1 VVVAILRLDDGEL
14 LIVISNDSA
23 FTALA
28 DYAHRWGIETL
39 FKMFNKWGFNLES
52 THFNQLERLS
62 KLLVLMSLALWL
74 YVGQF

>member
-1 VVVAILRLDDGEL
+1 MVVAILRLDDGEL

-39 FKMFNKWGFNLES
+39 FGMFKTRGFND
-52 THFNQLERLS
+52 
-62 KLLVLMSLALWL
+62 
-74 YVGQF
+74 